1 MAVRR
6 CETVPR
12 ADASRLSEP
21 EGAVFQLLDGET
33 LVLGR
38 IASLLGVMAVLAA
51 TPADAKVLAF
61 NADLRGDAPS
71 STTGSKATGHAKILV
86 NTDTQTVDVAL
97 NVDGLKIDDL
107 WTKLR
112 NSPKGPIHLHIYGSH
127 DHSGNAPAALIFPL
141 PYGPSYVA
149 TEKGFKVD
157 VKSAPYTAGAKLVQ
171 SDASFDEFV
180 SSLQNG
186 RLVLNIHTNANPA
199 GEISGDVIP
208 AK

>member
-1 MAVRR
+1 V
-6 CETVPR
+6 
-12 ADASRLSEP
+12 S
-21 EGAVFQLLDGET
+21 
-33 LVLGR
+33 
-38 IASLLGVMAVLAA
+38 
-51 TPADAKVLAF
+51 AKELAF
-61 NADLRGDAPS
+61 TADLRGDAPS
-71 STTGSKATGHAKILV
+71 SSTGSKATGHATILV
-86 NTDTQTVDVAL
+86 HTETQTVDVVL

-127 DHSGNAPAALIFPL
+127 DHSGNAAAALIFPL
-141 PYGPSYVA
+141 PFGPNYVA

-157 VKSAPYTAGAKLVQ
+157 LKSAPYAAGAKLVQ

-199 GEISGDVIP
+199 GEISGDVVAS